1 MQQVYTIPS
10 GRNAL
15 SKSGILRVYFDAFS
29 SKNRYGTTFTS
40 DYDQGCFIVF
50 ECCSSTGKEKDA
62 ETGYGY
68 FGARYMDHELMTMWL
83 SVDPM
88 ADKYP
93 SISPYAYCAW
103 NPVKL
108 VDPDGKDTA
117 FASEEARK
125 LYMEYREKVFG
136 DDKFKSIQS
145 ELVAIERADDV
156 FCIRTGKD
164 VSSPKDGLIYNNKTN
179 QFDINIGDEVNY
191 GYSFSLLEKLSH
203 ELKHVDQYLNKK
215 LGYDRQT
222 HSFIGYSLRDEIEA
236 YQRQGLFGKTIE
248 STDEIREC
256 YKGYGL
262 SCPRVN
268 RLIRL
273 SSAQME
279 KNNQYVNSGHIPR
292 YLYGGWQNDYKI
304 EQIQ

>member
-1 MQQVYTIPS
+1 MYVQEHNIEQQNHVNIAWFYS
-10 GRNAL
+10 
-15 SKSGILRVYFDAFS
+15 F
-29 SKNRYGTTFTS
+29 TF
-40 DYDQGCFIVF
+40 
-50 ECCSSTGKEKDA
+50 TGKEREE

-68 FGARYMDHELMTMWL
+68 FGARYMDYELMTMWL

-191 GYSFSLLEKLSH
+191 GYNFSLLEKLSH

-279 KNNQYVNSGHIPR
+279 KNNQYVNSGHMKYSALSLWR
-292 YLYGGWQNDYKI
+292 MAK
-304 EQIQ
+304 